1 MARLRHVLP
10 EVQVALVSS
19 NQVSNL
25 LRREADIAV
34 RMVQP
39 GQTSLLT
46 KRIGKITLG
55 ILSTLGT
62 LGTLGT
68 FGPRSFNHWAASL
81 RVLRLACL

>member
-46 KRIGKITLG
+46 KRIGKTTLG
-55 ILSTLGT
+55 ILS
-62 LGTLGT
+62 TLGT